1 MMLQSIDST
10 KRSIDMPSESGLASQ
25 DTDNARH
32 IQEVLNE
39 LRQMQ
44 QCPRLVTSPDDLEA
58 LEREIRQR
66 TDRLGSLLVGYHM
79 QQALDSVVLQAE
91 QERLVRHW
99 PKPLKNDG
107 KVKVRVRTAQ
117 GHTVPV
123 WVTYYRRKG
132 QRRAGKRDAG
142 VYAGLVILGISDRCT
157 PALAAEVSLLA
168 AMLGSLQEAQD
179 VLANRGVELD
189 TKTVR
194 LIAYRYA
201 ARARLEQ
208 QIDTA
213 VFEDT
218 VAGRRVVISS
228 DGGRLRLRESKRG
241 LKTKKGRKRYTGAWR
256 EPKVLIVYVVDA
268 EGKRDVSFAPVI
280 DATLTGPDA
289 VFALLRTYLQRL
301 AITQADHVL
310 FIADGAPWIWKRV
323 PLLVHALGLAAEQV
337 HELLDFYHAV
347 QHLGQVAA
355 LRKDWNAQARARWR
369 TQQRHL
375 LLRGEVDQVIAAVR
389 TLCRGRNSKAIRTH
403 REYFIRNQSRMAYAK
418 LMAIKLP
425 IGSGAIESTVRRV
438 VNLRLKGPSIF
449 WCRASAEAILL
460 LRSYYKAGRWNQL
473 KHMATSHRA
482 LLEA

>member
-10 KRSIDMPSESGLASQ
+10 KRSIDMPSESGLTNQ
-25 DTDNARH
+25 DSDDAQH

-44 QCPRLVTSPDDLEA
+44 QTPLLVTSPDDLEA
-58 LEREIRQR
+58 LEREIRHR
-66 TDRLGSLLVGYHM
+66 TDRLGGLLVGYHM
-79 QQALDSVVLQAE
+79 QQALDAAALQAE

-107 KVKVRVRTAQ
+107 KVKVLVRTAQ

-142 VYAGLVILGISDRCT
+142 VYAGLVVLGIYDRCT

-189 TKTVR
+189 SKTVR
-194 LIAYRYA
+194 LIAYRFA

-208 QIDTA
+208 QIDQA
-213 VFEDT
+213 AFEDT

-228 DGGRLRLRESKRG
+228 DGGRIRLRESKRG
-241 LKTKKGRKRYTGAWR
+241 LKTKKGRQRYTGSWR

-268 EGKRDVSFAPVI
+268 EGKRDAGFAPVI
-280 DATLTGPDA
+280 DATLKGPDA
-289 VFALLRTYLQRL
+289 GLALLRTYLQRL
-301 AITQADHVL
+301 AITQADQVL
-310 FIADGAPWIWKRV
+310 FLADGAPWIWKRV
-323 PLLVHALGLAAEQV
+323 PLLVQALGLAAEQV

-347 QHLGQVAA
+347 HHLGQVAA
-355 LRKDWNAQARARWR
+355 LRKDWSATARTRWC

-375 LLRGEVDQVIAAVR
+375 LLQGQVAEVIIAVR
-389 TLCRGRNSKAIRTH
+389 DLCRGRNSKAIRRH
-403 REYFIRNQSRMAYAK
+403 REYLIKNQSRMAYAQ
-418 LMAIKLP
+418 LMALKLP

-438 VNLRLKGPSIF
+438 VNLRLKGPSLF

-460 LRSYYKAGRWNQL
+460 LRSYYKAGRWNML
-473 KHMATSHRA
+473 KRLATSHLA
-482 LLEA
+482 LLGT

>member
-1 MMLQSIDST
+1 
-10 KRSIDMPSESGLASQ
+10 
-25 DTDNARH
+25 
-32 IQEVLNE
+32 
-39 LRQMQ
+39 
-44 QCPRLVTSPDDLEA
+44 
-58 LEREIRQR
+58 
-66 TDRLGSLLVGYHM
+66 
-79 QQALDSVVLQAE
+79 LDSAALQAE
-91 QERLVRHW
+91 QERLVSHW

-107 KVKVRVRTAQ
+107 KVKVLVRTAQ

-123 WVTYYRRKG
+123 RVTYYRRKG

-142 VYAGLVILGISDRCT
+142 VYAGLVVLEIYDRCT

-179 VLANRGVELD
+179 VLANRGVALD

-228 DGGRLRLRESKRG
+228 DGGRIRLRESKRG

-403 REYFIRNQSRMAYAK
+403 REYFIRN
-418 LMAIKLP
+418 
-425 IGSGAIESTVRRV
+425 RV
-438 VNLRLKGPSIF
+438 
-449 WCRASAEAILL
+449 SA
-460 LRSYYKAGRWNQL
+460 
-473 KHMATSHRA
+473 
-482 LLEA
+482 